1 MLNNILDKIHAIS
14 WKLYK
19 LALSFDKEQDV
30 ALCHKLFCQTEKHK
44 PEKKIKKPDKVF
56 PLNLRLEP
64 KKHFFTQLDCFFF
77 LVGLNFSTLH
87 NI

>member
-30 ALCHKLFCQTEKHK
+30 ALCHKLFCQRKKHK
-44 PEKKIKKPDKVF
+44 PEKKSRNQTK
-56 PLNLRLEP
+56 
-64 KKHFFTQLDCFFF
+64 
-77 LVGLNFSTLH
+77 FSL
-87 NI
+87 